1 MEKNKS
7 IKMLRKEKGITLIAL
22 VITII
27 VLLILS
33 GISIAML
40 TGQNGILNRAEKAN
54 SETKKTEI
62 IERAKLDI
70 LEKQLLNEGNIT
82 KQDLR
87 IILDNYFTGVPAELP
102 ESVAELEAL
111 ELTSKEG
118 KYKVTVGEIYK
129 GTFSQGTGGT
139 NGLEKGKK
147 VTGSNVE
154 WADDTNEYPAII
166 PVGFCVVKGAGTID
180 EGLVIS
186 DIENDDM
193 ENTKHGNQFVWIP
206 VNDYSKFHLIEG
218 YYNGKIDNKLSQAS
232 NPSREAGDTLDV
244 VGSPMKKNSTI
255 GTAESVEM
263 YESIKN
269 NHGFYI
275 ARFEA
280 GIEGTTDNY
289 HLSNRKVADGKTK
302 PLSQKGVG
310 VWNSIVWGY
319 TSWVT
324 ASDGLPGDDKANGVV
339 KVARSMYTKSNT
351 CGVTST
357 LCYGVQWDAVMN
369 FIDPKYEVG
378 QCNVTT
384 SFVANSENKGNY
396 TGTIST
402 TGFYAEKN
410 IYDLAG
416 NVDEWTMEA
425 YDTGYRVYRG
435 GQYNANVAN
444 YPASSRRYNG
454 TSSSSVN
461 TGFRVAL
468 YVCNSY

>member
-1 MEKNKS
+1 MKKD
-7 IKMLRKEKGITLIAL
+7 RKTNESRGITLIAL
-22 VITII
+22 IVTII

-186 DIENDDM
+186 DVENDDM
-193 ENTKHGNQFVWIP
+193 ANTKHGNQFVWIP

-218 YYNGKIDNKLSQAS
+218 YYDGALDEMLSQET
-232 NPSREAGDTLDV
+232 NPSREAGDTLNIA
-244 VGSPMKKNSTI
+244 GSPMTKNSTE
-255 GTAESVEM
+255 GTEESVAM
-263 YESIKN
+263 YNSVKV

-280 GIEGTTDNY
+280 GIEGVIDNY
-289 HLSNRKVADGKTK
+289 NLSSENEKVADGKTK

-310 VWNSIVWGY
+310 VWNNIAWEGIKSDDLPEDY
-319 TSWVT
+319 T
-324 ASDGLPGDDKANGVV
+324 ANGAV
-339 KVARSMYTKSNT
+339 KVARSMYTKSEA

-369 FIDPKYEVG
+369 FIDPKYETG
-378 QCNVTT
+378 ECNTTT
-384 SFVANSENKGNY
+384 SFVANSQGKGNY
-396 TGTIST
+396 KENIET
-402 TGFYAEKN
+402 TGYYVEKN

-416 NVDEWTMEA
+416 NVREWTMEVCL
-425 YDTGYRVYRG
+425 TEQQVIRG
-435 GQYNANVAN
+435 GGFFNDRDWYYA
-444 YPASSRRYNG
+444 ASVRDTNLPFDAIDS
-454 TSSSSVN
+454 

-468 YVCNSY
+468 YV

>member
-1 MEKNKS
+1 MKKD
-7 IKMLRKEKGITLIAL
+7 RKTNESRGITLIAL
-22 VITII
+22 IVTII

-186 DIENDDM
+186 DVENDDM
-193 ENTKHGNQFVWIP
+193 ANTKHGNQFVWIP

-218 YYNGKIDNKLSQAS
+218 YYDGALDEMLSQET
-232 NPSREAGDTLDV
+232 NPSREAGDTLNIA
-244 VGSPMKKNSTI
+244 GSPMTKNSTE
-255 GTAESVEM
+255 GTEESVAM
-263 YESIKN
+263 YNSVKV

-280 GIEGTTDNY
+280 GIEGVIDNY
-289 HLSNRKVADGKTK
+289 NLSSENEKVADGKTK

-310 VWNSIVWGY
+310 VWNNIIWGG
-319 TSWVT
+319 TQSDV
-324 ASDGLPGDDKANGVV
+324 ALDGLTGDDTADGAV
-339 KVARSMYTKSNT
+339 KVARSMYTKSNI

-369 FIDPKYEVG
+369 FIDDKYEIG
-378 QCNVTT
+378 ECNTTT
-384 SFVANSENKGNY
+384 SFVANSANKGNY

-402 TGFYAEKN
+402 TGYHAEKN

-416 NVDEWTMEA
+416 NVWEWTMEA
-425 YDTGYRVYRG
+425 YNSNRRIYRG
-435 GQYNANVAN
+435 GYYNSANSS
-444 YPASSRRYNG
+444 ASARSGYEPGFPNLA
-454 TSSSSVN
+454 V
-461 TGFRVAL
+461 GFRLTL
-468 YVCNSY
+468 YL

>member
-1 MEKNKS
+1 MKKD
-7 IKMLRKEKGITLIAL
+7 RKTNESRGITLIAL
-22 VITII
+22 IVTII

-62 IERAKLDI
+62 IAKLDI

-147 VTGSNVE
+147 DRKLMLQLQHE
-154 WADDTNEYPAII
+154 LW
-166 PVGFCVVKGAGTID
+166 
-180 EGLVIS
+180 
-186 DIENDDM
+186 
-193 ENTKHGNQFVWIP
+193 WIP

-218 YYNGKIDNKLSQAS
+218 YYDGALDEMLSQET
-232 NPSREAGDTLDV
+232 NPSREAGDTLNIA
-244 VGSPMKKNSTI
+244 GSPMTKNSTE
-255 GTAESVEM
+255 GTEESVAM
-263 YESIKN
+263 YNSVKV

-280 GIEGTTDNY
+280 GIEGVIDNY
-289 HLSNRKVADGKTK
+289 NLSSENEKVADGKTK

-310 VWNSIVWGY
+310 VWNNIAWEGIKSDDLPEDY
-319 TSWVT
+319 T
-324 ASDGLPGDDKANGVV
+324 ANGAV
-339 KVARSMYTKSNT
+339 KVARSMYTKSEA

-369 FIDPKYEVG
+369 FIDPKYETG
-378 QCNVTT
+378 ECNTTT
-384 SFVANSENKGNY
+384 SFVANSQGKGNY
-396 TGTIST
+396 KENIET
-402 TGFYAEKN
+402 TGYYVEKN

-416 NVDEWTMEA
+416 NVREWTMEVCL
-425 YDTGYRVYRG
+425 TEQQVIRG
-435 GQYNANVAN
+435 GGFFNDRDWYYA
-444 YPASSRRYNG
+444 ASVRDTNLPFDAIDS
-454 TSSSSVN
+454 

-468 YVCNSY
+468 YV